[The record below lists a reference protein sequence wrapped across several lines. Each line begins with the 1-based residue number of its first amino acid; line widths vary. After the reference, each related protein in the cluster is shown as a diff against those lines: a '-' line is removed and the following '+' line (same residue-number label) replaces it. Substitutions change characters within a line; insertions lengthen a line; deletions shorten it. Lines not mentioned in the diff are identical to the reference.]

1 MPILSIF
8 IFLPLIWG
16 IFTSFSSFLS
26 DKQLKYSHLAIYL
39 LQLIFICIQAF
50 VGFSDK
56 SAFGPIEENF
66 KWIQMNLSDLNS
78 KSPVWLEAQ
87 YHLRLDGLNILMVLL
102 NCILFPISVVASG
115 EIRNKTYYFLLSLL
129 NTSILGCFL
138 AQDFLLFYLFYEF
151 MLIPMFFLIGMW
163 GGEKRQFSA
172 TKFILYTLLGSV
184 FMLLVMVGLVFSYH
198 YVDSSGIHHT
208 FSFERLSDR
217 GNIIPSSIFS
227 HDSGGSSYRIF
238 GFWILFIAFAIKLPM
253 VPLHTWLPDAHVE
266 ASTPISVL
274 LAGILLKV
282 GGYGLFKVAFSI
294 FPDIALKFT
303 NEISILASIT
313 IIYGAL
319 NALGQKDLKRMIA
332 YSSVAHMGFVLLAS
346 ATFNTTG
353 INGAFLQMFN
363 HGIISAM
370 LFLGAGVLY
379 ERVHNYGIDNFRGLW
394 NVMPKYTFFIIVAF
408 FAGLGMPGFSAFV
421 SEMLIFAGAFQ
432 STWLKTSI
440 VFVSIFGIFLSA
452 CYFLWTI
459 KRMFMGKFEVM
470 GGDLWKD
477 KLKDLTPKETVIFS
491 ILGILIFIGGI
502 YPQPFISIMDH
513 SISDFLNQLIKSA
526 TIK

>member
-1 MPILSIF
+1 MQILSIF

-26 DKQLKYSHLAIYL
+26 DRQLKYSHLAIYL
-39 LQLIFICIQAF
+39 IQLFFICIQAF
-50 VGFSDK
+50 TGYSENSVFV
-56 SAFGPIEENF
+56 PIEENL
-66 KWIQMNLSDLNS
+66 KWIQMSLSDLNP
-78 KSPVWLEAQ
+78 KNPVWLEAR

-102 NCILFPISVVASG
+102 NCILFPISVMASR
-115 EIRNKTYYFLLSLL
+115 EIRNRSYYFLLSLL

-184 FMLLVMVGLVFSYH
+184 FMLLVMVGLVFSYQF
-198 YVDSSGIHHT
+198 VDSFGIHHT
-208 FSFERLSDR
+208 FSFEKLSDPK
-217 GNIIPSSIFS
+217 NIIPSSIFS
-227 HDSGGSSYRIF
+227 HDSGSYYRIF
-238 GFWILFIAFAIKLPM
+238 GFWFLFIAFAIKLPM

-294 FPDIALKFT
+294 FPDVAMQFT
-303 NEISILASIT
+303 NEISILAAIT

-346 ATFNTTG
+346 VTFNTTG

-379 ERVHNYGIDNFRGLW
+379 DRVHNYGIDNFRGLW
-394 NVMPKYTFFIIVAF
+394 SAMPKYTFFILIAF

-459 KRMFMGKFEVM
+459 KRMFMGNFEVM
-470 GGDLWKD
+470 GGDPWKE
-477 KLKDLTPKETVIFS
+477 KLKDLSRGETIIFS
-491 ILGILIFIGGI
+491 FLGILTFIGGI

-513 SISDFLNQLIKSA
+513 SISNFLALLIKSA
-526 TIK
+526 TNK